1 MNKMTKFL
9 VYFGGMISAL
19 AVVLGRISAAR
30 ACSVW
35 LYQPKVPTEMLK
47 NKEGLLLYQGCNWV

>member
-1 MNKMTKFL
+1 MNKITKFL
-9 VYFGGMISAL
+9 VYCGGIISTL

-35 LYQPKVPTEMLK
+35 LYQPKVPEEMLRK
-47 NKEGLLLYQGCNWV
+47 KEW